1 MENNLLQLK
10 EAELCATEIIIKLSA
25 TAIAIARC
33 ELEPDNEGAIKEAIG
48 VIQAKTNEM
57 LILLSKEA
65 EEIETTQK
73 EEV

>member
-1 MENNLLQLK
+1 MENKLLQLK

-48 VIQAKTNEM
+48 VLHAKTNEM
-57 LILLSKEA
+57 LILLSKEVEA
-65 EEIETTQK
+65 NENS
-73 EEV
+73 

>member
-1 MENNLLQLK
+1 MENKLLQLK

-48 VIQAKTNEM
+48 VLHAKTNEM

-65 EEIETTQK
+65 EANENS
-73 EEV
+73 

>member
-1 MENNLLQLK
+1 MENKLLQLK

-33 ELEPDNEGAIKEAIG
+33 ELEPNNEGAIKEAIG
-48 VIQAKTNEM
+48 VLHAKTNEM

-65 EEIETTQK
+65 EANENS
-73 EEV
+73 